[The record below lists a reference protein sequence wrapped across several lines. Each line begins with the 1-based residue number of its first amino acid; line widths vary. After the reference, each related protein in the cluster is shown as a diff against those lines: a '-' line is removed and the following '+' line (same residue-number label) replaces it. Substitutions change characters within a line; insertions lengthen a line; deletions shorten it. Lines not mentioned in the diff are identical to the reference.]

1 MENLESSQRTQIQRL
16 DPKFIPRNLDP
27 RLGIISQTQD
37 SDHKYSIWKMDSDL
51 RSTRINCKTNCC
63 VSSNSM
69 VFMLAQFSLIIV
81 PRNTVTQREHLENN
95 LSQTL
100 ARKIFFFSTL
110 PMIHKGIYCAQTY
123 MKRPRIIMDLA
134 LE

>member
-16 DPKFIPRNLDP
+16 DPKFRPRNLDP
-27 RLGIISQTQD
+27 RLRPQIQYLEDGFRPQTNNL
-37 SDHKYSIWKMDSDL
+37 DL
-51 RSTRINCKTNCC
+51 RSTRINCKTSCC

-110 PMIHKGIYCAQTY
+110 PMIHKGIYCEQTY